1 MMKRTMTIRSRA
13 FKTFMLLVAA
23 LQLTACSSSSDGK
36 PKKDKEITTL
46 RLHMESNAYSPE
58 RTSLIPIGRGPLM
71 YVRLDKPWVLNEGD
85 VLRASVIDN
94 IDNTGTWAIA
104 VQFDGHGTILLDNI
118 TSRYHLMRIG
128 IWARYTE
135 ARWLAAPMITRR
147 ITNGLFVFTPDC
159 SREEAERIV
168 LGLNHVA
175 RQTHKD
181 ELKNEPEE
189 TAEPAASDP
198 SK

>member
-1 MMKRTMTIRSRA
+1 
-13 FKTFMLLVAA
+13 
-23 LQLTACSSSSDGK
+23 
-36 PKKDKEITTL
+36 
-46 RLHMESNAYSPE
+46 
-58 RTSLIPIGRGPLM
+58 
-71 YVRLDKPWVLNEGD
+71 
-85 VLRASVIDN
+85 
-94 IDNTGTWAIA
+94 
-104 VQFDGHGTILLDNI
+104 
-118 TSRYHLMRIG
+118 MRIG

-189 TAEPAASDP
+189 TSEPADK